1 RSMLQTDAKFPAIG
15 SNDADVVQNDDGS
28 YDIYFGP
35 TAPNGRESNWVQTVP
50 GKGWNTIF
58 RLYGPLE
65 SWFDQTWRPGE
76 IELLEYAHSE
86 VD

>member
-1 RSMLQTDAKFPAIG
+1 VR
-15 SNDADVVQNDDGS
+15 
-28 YDIYFGP
+28 
-35 TAPNGRESNWVQTVP
+35 

-65 SWFDQTWRPGE
+65 SWFNQTSSPGE
-76 IELLEYAHSE
+76 IELLEYATSQ